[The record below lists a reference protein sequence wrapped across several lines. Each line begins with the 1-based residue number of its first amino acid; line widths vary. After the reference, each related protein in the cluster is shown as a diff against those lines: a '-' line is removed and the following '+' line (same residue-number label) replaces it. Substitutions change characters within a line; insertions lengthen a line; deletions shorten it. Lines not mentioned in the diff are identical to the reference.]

1 MKKRIMQSG
10 TTLYNEQIK
19 DAQDIL
25 KYGFY
30 DDVSYNPNIVSYNSN
45 NEIPIK
51 IYDQKFSA
59 SYGVTAK
66 YLTMHNNFIELGQL
80 LYDNKKKEYWMCIE
94 SYEVSGIHNEGK
106 LGKCNRFLKWQDK
119 YGNIKEIPA
128 IITTASKYNNGENGT
143 EIVYVGFDQL
153 MIFLP
158 LNQDTIQLDRNI
170 NFLIDENKN
179 NPTVY
184 RITRVDTTLYTYM
197 GKGFISIIVTESQ
210 YKPSQKEI
218 EIGVCHYIDM
228 DNSTP
233 PPLDIDNEKKDLIAN
248 ISGSNQIKVG
258 IPRTYSVNFTDKQN
272 KNIDWNNINFSWN
285 IVSNFNVNLDK
296 SGNSAKLLVNDDSLI
311 GESFLLQIYVDNK
324 LIEELEIFIIDVI

>member
-1 MKKRIMQSG
+1 MKERIKQSG
-10 TTLYNEQIK
+10 VTLYHEQIK

-25 KYGFY
+25 KYGFC

-119 YGNIKEIPA
+119 YGSIKEIPA

-143 EIVYVGFDQL
+143 EIVYIGSDQL

-218 EIGVCHYIDM
+218 EIGILVCRTGIGMSIAANKVKGIRCAKINSEEDAILSRNDNGANVMTFNYTDSMENIKKYIDAFLSAEVIN
-228 DNSTP
+228 DERHQRR
-233 PPLDIDNEKKDLIAN
+233 IDKITRYENE
-248 ISGSNQIKVG
+248 
-258 IPRTYSVNFTDKQN
+258 R
-272 KNIDWNNINFSWN
+272 
-285 IVSNFNVNLDK
+285 
-296 SGNSAKLLVNDDSLI
+296 
-311 GESFLLQIYVDNK
+311 
-324 LIEELEIFIIDVI
+324 